1 MTRAADQ
8 QLDLMLLFIA
18 ETAPQNIVFHCR
30 LLITTYRHRCHSTR
44 GWPLPGQPATPR
56 GASVPV
62 TCQKAWVRESSVPIR
77 GVPPQRARGYRQHVA
92 TSPGRGWPV
101 LLTGFAALMF
111 GTAACS
117 GHSIASH
124 HAASPGQPPPAP
136 VTERAAHGRFKVLLS
151 GKALQEAK
159 AAGFSLPA
167 LTDRALDRID
177 ALLPGPK
184 TTIAVNYARPDKL
197 IPQAGANGF
206 TDPVTG
212 HITVAFGSTPQTSIG
227 KALTLWLPR
236 ALSHEVDHSVRVL
249 AGPGFGSTLL
259 PQIISEGISSVFDEA
274 AFPGPSN
281 PWDDAISQSQ
291 QCDLWKKA
299 KSQLG
304 YTGLYDL
311 WMFGGYG
318 VPHWTGFTI
327 GYHIVKD
334 YRSRH
339 PHVSW
344 AALTAASATAIL
356 AGSHYQP
363 CP

>member
-1 MTRAADQ
+1 MTNIEASEGIGPGILGARSGCA
-8 QLDLMLLFIA
+8 
-18 ETAPQNIVFHCR
+18 TA
-30 LLITTYRHRCHSTR
+30 
-44 GWPLPGQPATPR
+44 
-56 GASVPV
+56 
-62 TCQKAWVRESSVPIR
+62 
-77 GVPPQRARGYRQHVA
+77 RARGYRQHVT
-92 TSPGRGWPV
+92 TSPGRGRWV

-124 HAASPGQPPPAP
+124 HPASPDQPPPAP
-136 VTERAAHGRFKVLLS
+136 VTEHAANGRFTVLLS

-167 LTDRALDRID
+167 LTGHALDRIN

-184 TTIAVNYARPDKL
+184 TTIAVSYAHPDRL
-197 IPQAGANGF
+197 IPQAGAAGF
-206 TDPVTG
+206 TDPLTG
-212 HITVAFGSTPQTSIG
+212 HITVAFGATPQASID

-249 AGPGFGSTLL
+249 AGPGFGTTLL
-259 PQIISEGISSVFDEA
+259 PQIITEGISSVFDEA
-274 AFPGPSN
+274 AFPGPPN
-281 PWDDAISQSQ
+281 PWDNAISQKQ

-299 KSQLG
+299 KTQLD

-311 WMFGGYG
+311 WMFGGHG

-327 GYHIVKD
+327 GYHIIKD

-344 AALTAASATAIL
+344 AALTAASATTIM